1 MNIQGS
7 TVLVI
12 GANGVFGKLTAEKL
26 MAMGANGIGTARS
39 NESAANLPAGLTQG
53 LLLDLES
60 AESIA
65 TLTGYLSTSGVQLD
79 GIINLAGVVGFG
91 SATDTTASDAQ
102 KLMQVN
108 HLGPSA
114 VISALLP
121 VLAKSEREPF
131 VLSITGVVAEKVF
144 PGMAAY
150 VASKTAHSTWLKAL
164 NLEARRMKIRVI
176 DVRPGHTET
185 GLASR
190 AVFGVAPAFPQGMT
204 AEHVVMTIVEAITSG
219 TTELASTDF

>member
-1 MNIQGS
+1 MQGN

-12 GANGVFGKLTAEKL
+12 GANGVFGRLTAEKL
-26 MAMGANGIGTARS
+26 MAMGANVIGTARS

-91 SATDTTASDAQ
+91 SVTDTTARDAQ
-102 KLMQVN
+102 RLMQVN
-108 HLGPSA
+108 HLGASA

-144 PGMAAY
+144 SGMAAY

-190 AVFGVAPAFPQGMT
+190 AVFGVAPAFPEGMT
-204 AEHVVMTIVEAITSG
+204 AKHVVDKIVDAITSG
-219 TTELASTDF
+219 ATELASTDF

>member
-1 MNIQGS
+1 MQGN

-12 GANGVFGKLTAEKL
+12 GANGVFGRLTAEKL
-26 MAMGANGIGTARS
+26 MAMGANVIGTARS

-79 GIINLAGVVGFG
+79 GIVNATGLVGFG
-91 SATDTTASDAQ
+91 SVTDTTARDAQ
-102 KLMQVN
+102 RLMQVN
-108 HLGPSA
+108 HLGASA

-185 GLASR
+185 GVASR
-190 AVFGVAPAFPQGMT
+190 AVFGVAPAFPTGMT
-204 AEHVVMTIVEAITSG
+204 AEHVVDKFVEAIVSG
-219 TTELASTDF
+219 KTELASTDF

>member
-1 MNIQGS
+1 MQGS

-12 GANGVFGKLTAEKL
+12 GANGVFGRLTAEKL
-26 MAMGANGIGTARS
+26 IAMGWGVIGTARS
-39 NESAANLPAGLTQG
+39 NESAANLPVGLAQA

-60 AESIA
+60 SESIA

-79 GIINLAGVVGFG
+79 GIINAAGLVGFG
-91 SATDTTASDAQ
+91 STTDTLASDAQ

-108 HLGPSA
+108 HLGASA
-114 VISALLP
+114 VISGLLP

-150 VASKTAHSTWLKAL
+150 VASKTAHSVWLKAFA
-164 NLEARRMKIRVI
+164 LEARRAKVRVI
-176 DVRPGHTET
+176 DARPGHTET

-190 AVFGVAPAFPQGMT
+190 ALFGTAPAFAQGMT
-204 AEHVVMTIVEAITSG
+204 PEHVIDVIFGAIESG
-219 TTELASTDF
+219 ATEVASTDF

>member
-1 MNIQGS
+1 MNLQGS

-12 GANGVFGKLTAEKL
+12 GANGVFGRLTAEKL
-26 MAMGANGIGTARS
+26 MAMGANVIGTARS
-39 NESAANLPAGLTQG
+39 NESAANLPAGLAQA

-65 TLTGYLSTSGVQLD
+65 TLTGYLSTSGVKLD
-79 GIINLAGVVGFG
+79 AIINTAGVVGFG
-91 SATDTTASDAQ
+91 PAATTSASDAQ

-121 VLAKSEREPF
+121 VLAQSEREPF
-131 VLSITGVVAEKVF
+131 VLSITGVVAEKIF
-144 PGMAAY
+144 TGMPAY
-150 VASKTAHSTWLKAL
+150 TASKTAHSAWLKAL
-164 NLEARRMKIRVI
+164 SPEARRLGIRVI
-176 DVRPGHTET
+176 DARPGHTET

-204 AEHVVMTIVEAITSG
+204 PQHVIDKVFEAIASG
-219 TTELASTDF
+219 ATEVASTDF

>member
-1 MNIQGS
+1 MNLQGS

-12 GANGVFGKLTAEKL
+12 GANGFFGRLTAEKL
-26 MAMGANGIGTARS
+26 IAMGANVIGTARS

-65 TLTGYLSTSGVQLD
+65 TLTGYLSTSGAQLD
-79 GIINLAGVVGFG
+79 AIINAAGVVGFG
-91 SATDTTASDAQ
+91 PAAETSARDAQ

-114 VISALLP
+114 VISDLLP
-121 VLAKSEREPF
+121 VLAKSAREPF
-131 VLSITGVVAEKVF
+131 VLSISGVVAEKVF
-144 PGMAAY
+144 PGMPAY
-150 VASKTAHSTWLKAL
+150 VASKTAHSVWLKAFS
-164 NLEARRMKIRVI
+164 LEARRSKVRVI
-176 DVRPGHTET
+176 DARPGHTET
-185 GLASR
+185 GLATR

-204 AEHVVMTIVEAITSG
+204 PQHVVDKIFEAIASG
-219 TTELASTDF
+219 ATEVASADF